1 MSITKKGFKNKHEIV
16 TEIFLTKN
24 KKVIL
29 KGIDKKNFSKVN

>member
-24 KKVIL
+24 KKVNL
-29 KGIDKKNFSKVN
+29 KGVDKKIYPK